1 VKKIKAAAKVS
12 KAAKLKALA
21 GSTDANASSSAPPMA
36 RAAASRT
43 PSAPPMQAM
52 QGQAQA
58 PQGGMQMP
66 TQVKRG
72 GAVKKRGL
80 GGSLMAGLGGGGQD
94 KDKKPGGGGMAG
106 LKNGGAAKRA
116 AGGSVKH
123 HMTAGAGSG
132 EGRLQKIGK

>member
-1 VKKIKAAAKVS
+1 VKKIKAAAKIS

-43 PSAPPMQAM
+43 PSAPPMQDM
-52 QGQAQA
+52 QAQAPA

-72 GAVKKRGL
+72 GAVKKRML
-80 GGSLMAGLGGGGQD
+80 GGNLMSRMGNQD
-94 KDKKPGGGGMAG
+94 KDKKPGGGMG
-106 LKNGGAAKRA
+106 LKQGGAAKRA
-116 AGGSVKH
+116 AGGGVKH

>member
-36 RAAASRT
+36 RTAASRT

-52 QGQAQA
+52 QAQA

-94 KDKKPGGGGMAG
+94 KDKKPGGGMAG

>member
-36 RAAASRT
+36 RMAVSRT

-52 QGQAQA
+52 QTAQ

-66 TQVKRG
+66 MQVKRG
-72 GAVKKRGL
+72 GSVKKRGL
-80 GGSLMAGLGGGGQD
+80 GGSLMSGLGGGMGGQD
-94 KDKKPGGGGMAG
+94 KEKKPGGGMG
-106 LKNGGAAKRA
+106 LKQGGAAKRA
-116 AGGSVKH
+116 TGGSVKH
-123 HMTAGAGSG
+123 RMTAGAGSG